1 MHFFLTSQNSLKI
14 GKTFRYPIFLV
25 WIVIG
30 ISVIIKIHSVR
41 NIAWIAVSFSL
52 HTLAFYI
59 SYWLEIVFCH
69 QIQPTWSL
77 RKNVHDCTLYWERSF
92 QIFHAARDS
101 SIFLMERRSW
111 ELDYDIII
119 FNLFRMLY
127 DHIFNIQ
134 FLFLNSFNFWA
145 SLTFLSFTLSTDFI
159 FLSTDQD
166 ENWIFSK
173 KDCARSDVRWKEFT
187 RLSVSKLL
195 LECDGAHGYS
205 ICILRRF
212 SHRILELLEF
222 IRIWMMSFQIVLS
235 NLNLYYDGANICHHL
250 NHRQVETWWWW
261 WLQLSIHWSSTLQ
274 SEWIN

>member
-14 GKTFRYPIFLV
+14 GKRFRYPIFLV

-41 NIAWIAVSFSL
+41 NIAWSAVSFSL

-59 SYWLEIVFCH
+59 SHWLEIVFCP

-111 ELDYDIII
+111 ELEYDIII
-119 FNLFRMLY
+119 FNLFRMLH

-145 SLTFLSFTLSTDFI
+145 SLTFYRLHCQRISFFSQQIKMKIEFFRKKIALDPMWDEKSLHDLAWVSYCWNVMALMVIQFVFFEDFLIVYLNSLSLLES
-159 FLSTDQD
+159 
-166 ENWIFSK
+166 EW
-173 KDCARSDVRWKEFT
+173 W
-187 RLSVSKLL
+187 VSKL
-195 LECDGAHGYS
+195 
-205 ICILRRF
+205 F
-212 SHRILELLEF
+212 
-222 IRIWMMSFQIVLS
+222 
-235 NLNLYYDGANICHHL
+235 
-250 NHRQVETWWWW
+250 
-261 WLQLSIHWSSTLQ
+261 
-274 SEWIN
+274 